1 MGDLVRY
8 PQCGCIV
15 EYLEGNAVQIAMV
28 VGENGDRLRLLLP
41 SRRETTLSKN
51 RILPWAGPKYSSET
65 SRDELIRLLEQH
77 KNRRDELQEAINILD
92 VWEMAQ
98 GELGQAQAQWFAELV
113 ESDPS
118 IDLIAAHAHA
128 LLLCKTHF
136 RFQPPFFQIFTA
148 EEAEK
153 RLAEQHVRLEREAL
167 LAGGRNFLQLLWEV
181 ALGRRKLP
189 PEPRADESSQ
199 DWPQPAICERLEALL
214 RTRMLSPYD
223 NDSESLWLQ
232 VSRGLP
238 DAPQLPLQLL
248 LAWNKVPV
256 HYNVWLHA
264 SGYAQGDSWWE
275 NERTAVLQ
283 LLAARDQADLP
294 FSDLPFIS
302 IDSATTRDIDDAF
315 AVERRG
321 EDYVLTVALSCPV
334 LAWSFDSGLD
344 RLVLDRGTSLYLP
357 EMTCHMLPECLG
369 TDGYSLLQTKP
380 RPALLVQLAVDKNGV
395 LTDCRLSLARI
406 RLAAN
411 LSYEDCEQVLSGDQ
425 TANNP
430 AQPYAEI
437 LRCAL
442 SMAKARQ
449 EERIRH
455 GAVVMERE
463 EPVLHLEGEGEETK
477 VVLEVKEPAVQAQLV
492 VSECMIAASYACA
505 KWAASVGLPLVHR
518 TQKVNL
524 PQEYAGVW
532 REPERIARIMHSLVP
547 SVLDTH
553 PGPHAALGVDD
564 YVPVTSPLRR
574 YADLVN
580 MAQVVAYLRQ
590 GQGLFDQASL
600 ERLLARLEQSLE
612 RVAPVQRMRPRYW
625 KLVYFRQQGDKV
637 FYKGVICEENDSFVT
652 VNLPREAMSI
662 RARRQLFDDRLYPG
676 MPVRVRIGKVQP
688 LWNELQ
694 VLEALPDDNGVE
706 ASASR

>member
-1 MGDLVRY
+1 MADLVRY

-15 EYLEGNAVQIAMV
+15 EYLEGNSVQIAVV
-28 VGENGDRLRLLLP
+28 VGENGERLRLLLP
-41 SRRETTLSKN
+41 SRREATLSKN
-51 RILPWAGPKYSSET
+51 RILPWSGPKYSAEL
-65 SRDELIRLLEQH
+65 SRDELVRLLDQH
-77 KNRRDELQEAINILD
+77 KTRRDELQESINILD

-98 GELGQAQAQWFAELV
+98 GELGQAQAQWFAELA

-118 IDLIAAHAHA
+118 VDMIAAHGHA

-148 EEAEK
+148 AEAEK
-153 RLAEQHVRLEREAL
+153 RLVEQQVRLEREAL

-189 PEPRADESSQ
+189 PEPKDGESSP
-199 DWPQPAICERLEALL
+199 DWPPPEIRQRLEALL
-214 RTRMLSPYD
+214 RTRMLAPYD
-223 NDSESLWLQ
+223 NENESLWQQ

-248 LAWNKVPV
+248 LAWQKVPV

-264 SGYAQGDSWWE
+264 SGYLAGDSWWQE
-275 NERTAVLQ
+275 EREAVGQ
-283 LLAARDQADLP
+283 LLKVQEVSGDLP
-294 FSDLPFIS
+294 VCPLPLIS

-315 AVERRG
+315 AIERSG
-321 EDYVLTVALSCPV
+321 QGFVVTVALSCPV
-334 LAWSFDSGLD
+334 LAWPFDSALD
-344 RLVLDRGTSLYLP
+344 KLVLERGTSLYLP

-369 TDGYSLLQTKP
+369 TDAYSLLAEQL
-380 RPALLVQLAVDKNGV
+380 RPALLVCLHLDQDGV
-395 LTDCRLSLARI
+395 LEDYTLSLARV

-411 LSYEDCEQVLSGDQ
+411 LNYEDCERVLAADP
-425 TANNP
+425 NPDNP
-430 AQPYAEI
+430 ALAYAET

-442 SMAKARQ
+442 QMAEARQ
-449 EERIRH
+449 SERVRH

-463 EPVLHLEGEGEETK
+463 EPVLHLQGEGAETK
-477 VVLEVKEPAVQAQLV
+477 VVLEVKEPTTQAQLV
-492 VSECMIAASYACA
+492 VSECMICASYACA
-505 KWAASVGLPLVHR
+505 KWAAERDLPLLHR

-532 REPERIARIMHSLVP
+532 REPERMARIMHSLVP
-547 SVLDTH
+547 SVLEIA
-553 PGPHAALGVDD
+553 PGRHAALGVDN

-580 MAQVVAYLRQ
+580 MAQVAACLRT
-590 GQGLFDQASL
+590 GQGLFDL
-600 ERLLARLEQSLE
+600 ERLARLLERLEQALD
-612 RVAPVQRMRPRYW
+612 RVGQVQRMRPRYW

-637 FYKGVICEENDSFVT
+637 FYRGVITEENDSFVT
-652 VNLPREAMSI
+652 VQLPREAMI
-662 RARRQLFDDRLYPG
+662 VRARRQLFDDRLYPG

-694 VLEALPDDNGVE
+694 VLEALPYDNSVD
-706 ASASR
+706 AAQA